1 MQAASNSST
10 VADAVR
16 VLVVAYPGE
25 LAVDWDAYG
34 LICGDLNSSAAR
46 ILLAVDPVP
55 AVVAEAIAGS
65 YTMIVTHHPLFLSGV
80 NSVATE
86 TAAGR
91 SVHDLIRAG
100 IALAN
105 AHTNADNANPGVSD
119 ALAAALGVQDCVPL
133 VPLSDGRTGLGR
145 IGSLAESMTLGDFA
159 DRVSTA
165 LPGTSHGVRVAGDAT
180 LRVTRVAVCG
190 GSGDSLLPVA
200 TAAGADVYVTSDL
213 KHHRVLDH
221 VVAGGC
227 AVIDVSHWASEWP
240 WLEDLARVLRMG
252 LPGATVDVSRIV
264 TDPWTAHLRSMP

>member
-1 MQAASNSST
+1 MQASLNTPT
-10 VADAVR
+10 VADALGVIAD
-16 VLVVAYPGE
+16 AYPGE
-25 LAVDWDAYG
+25 LAEGWDAYG

-55 AVVAEAIAGS
+55 AVVAEAVAGA

-80 NSVATE
+80 TSVAADTVP
-86 TAAGR
+86 GR
-91 SVHDLIRAG
+91 TVHDLIRAD

-105 AHTNADNANPGVSD
+105 AHTNADNAFPGVSD

-133 VPLSDGRTGLGR
+133 SPLSDPKTGLGR
-145 IGSLAESMTLGDFA
+145 IGSLAEPMSLGDFA

-165 LPGTSHGVRVAGDAT
+165 LPGTAHGVRVAGDAI

-213 KHHRVLDH
+213 KHHRIQDH
-221 VVAGGC
+221 VLAGGC

-240 WLEDLARVLRMG
+240 WLEDLARVLRAG
-252 LPGATVDVSRIV
+252 LPGATVDVSRVV
-264 TDPWTAHLRSMP
+264 TDPWTAHLRSLP

>member
-1 MQAASNSST
+1 MQASLNTPT
-10 VADAVR
+10 VADALGVIAD
-16 VLVVAYPGE
+16 AYPGE
-25 LAVDWDAYG
+25 LAEGWDAYG
-34 LICGDLNSSAAR
+34 LICGDPTAPALR

-55 AVVAEAIAGS
+55 AVVAEAVAGA
-65 YTMIVTHHPLFLSGV
+65 YTMVVTHHPLFLSGV
-80 NSVATE
+80 TSVATD
-86 TAAGR
+86 TVAGR
-91 SVHDLIRAG
+91 TVHDLIRAG

-105 AHTNADNANPGVSD
+105 AHTNADNAFPGVSD

-133 VPLSDGRTGLGR
+133 SPLSDPQTGLGR
-145 IGSLAESMTLGDFA
+145 IGSLAEPMSLGDFA

-165 LPGTSHGVRVAGDAT
+165 LPGTAHGVRVAGDAI

-213 KHHRVLDH
+213 KHHRIQDH
-221 VVAGGC
+221 VLAGGC

-240 WLEDLARVLRMG
+240 WLEDLARVLRAG

-264 TDPWTAHLRSMP
+264 TDPWTAHLRSLP